1 MKDKLV
7 SARERAQ
14 KRDPPQDVWPVSQ
27 KLTDVLRCTLDCVN
41 PVVLLQTWELLK
53 KAFVLETGNGG
64 LQNKFLKK
72 GQPLQNVTKNDFP
85 NLHAQPVFVVEKFNY
100 KIVVEVQLHLRD
112 IFKLKDAFHAPYDI
126 IRTNSAS
133 ELGN

>member
-1 MKDKLV
+1 MKIKLV
-7 SARERAQ
+7 SARNRAQ
-14 KRDPPQDVWPVSQ
+14 QRQQEIWPVSQ

-64 LQNKFLKK
+64 LQNKFLNKK

-100 KIVVEVQLHLRD
+100 KIVVEVQLHLRG
-112 IFKLKDAFHAPYDI
+112 IFRLKDAFHAPYDI